1 MSVINILFC
10 IFACLSLLGALFVI
24 FSKNPVQS
32 ILWLVFVFVMMAC
45 LWLMMQAEFLGLI
58 LILVYV
64 GAVMTLF
71 LFVVMMLNLSVLPKR
86 ASIATALP
94 LGLLVVLG
102 IAGLLAYVFYC
113 SGLQSLPFL
122 QANTP
127 VSVGSNAKALGAV
140 LYTNFAYPFE
150 LSGIILLIA
159 MIAAISLAF
168 HAFSGET
175 KKQNIAK
182 QVDVK
187 ASDRLTLLKDLPS
200 GKKTS

>member
-1 MSVINILFC
+1 MTIVDSLFYA
-10 IFACLSLLGALFVI
+10 FAVLSLLGAVFVI

-86 ASIATALP
+86 TLLSRALP
-94 LGLLVVLG
+94 LGILVLLG
-102 IAGLLAYVFYC
+102 IAGLLAYVFYH
-113 SGLQSLPFL
+113 SGLQSLRFL
-122 QANTP
+122 QTDTP
-127 VSVGSNAKALGAV
+127 VGIASNTRALGSV
-140 LYTNFAYPFE
+140 LYTHFAYPFE

-168 HAFSGET
+168 HAFKGET
-175 KKQNIAK
+175 KKQTISK
-182 QVDVK
+182 QIDVK
-187 ASDRLTLLKDLPS
+187 ASDRLTLVKDLPRR
-200 GKKTS
+200 KAP